1 MVLICYKNSRQH
13 FSRIISFA
21 EPLQENML
29 KIIHAFQ
36 KGEETT
42 KAVWSNNGMV
52 IEQVTNIHES
62 R

>member
-21 EPLQENML
+21 GPVQENML

-36 KGEETT
+36 KGEETK
-42 KAVWSNNGMV
+42 KAAWSNNGMV
-52 IEQVTNIHES
+52 IEQVTIINES